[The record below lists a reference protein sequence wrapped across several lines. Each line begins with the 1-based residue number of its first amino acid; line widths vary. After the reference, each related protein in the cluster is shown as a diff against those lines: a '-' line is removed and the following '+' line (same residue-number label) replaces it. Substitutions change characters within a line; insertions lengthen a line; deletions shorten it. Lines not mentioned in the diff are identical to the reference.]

1 MTFNIETHLYQL
13 LTQAHLKERTH
24 LSGGIYLGNDRPDDS
39 SLEDIIL
46 QCPQCLYKQKKATP
60 PAPAQPFFTGEAQ
73 IIIYVPDKR
82 VRMGRLGEQ
91 YISPRLRLRN
101 LCEAIA
107 VILRSSHLEGVTFT
121 LSRQTLTPLPQIR
134 QHAATLYL
142 NFLTQGKE

>member
-24 LSGGIYLGNDRPDDS
+24 LSGGFYVVIDRPDDS
-39 SLEDIIL
+39 SLVYII
-46 QCPQCLYKQKKATP
+46 QPSPKCLYNQNKATP
-60 PAPAQPFFTGEAQ
+60 PAPAQPFLTGEAQ

-142 NFLTQGKE
+142 NFLAQGKE